1 MKTQPNW
8 GGVEKGELGLGG
20 GGVGRDGKDG
30 RDQFILLTCTERND
44 RTSLCLNIAL
54 CQLGLLK

>member
-1 MKTQPNW
+1 M
-8 GGVEKGELGLGG
+8 
-20 GGVGRDGKDG
+20 GRDGKDG
-30 RDQFILLTCTERND
+30 GNQFILLTFTERNY